1 MRKKRKKIGLL
12 FVLIVY
18 IFISPEK
25 EGKIF
30 RILPQWIIDKNDDIA
45 ADINKEDAYIPFKM
59 GNIFGYFTEKGKV
72 TLRDKIFYGVTQTDD
87 YFINYSSITD
97 QLVIIDNNGEFVN
110 SVSTTGYPYFHSDR
124 LFMIST
130 NRKKISEINL
140 EGDVLWENENL
151 SELTSLDAN
160 GENVIAGYVNGDVI
174 IVNPE
179 NKVEKMF
186 KPDLSRINTVYSTG
200 ISDNS
205 EYAAVISGVEP
216 QYMLLFRKNHDKYTR
231 IFSYQFVSS
240 LRHSRITD
248 FTHDNKY
255 LYFGSQNTFYCYD
268 IEKRKLNK
276 IPVDDRLI
284 KVSYIK
290 EHDLFCLISNDAGEE
305 YRVSISSPDGRMFY
319 DSSFSAERIY
329 MKNYGEN
336 LYIGVDDEIYSV
348 KLSTE

>member
-12 FVLIVY
+12 FILIVY

-25 EGKIF
+25 EGRIF
-30 RILPQWIIDKNDDIA
+30 KILPQWIIDKNDSVT
-45 ADINKEDAYIPFKM
+45 ADKKGDADIPFKM
-59 GNIFGYFTEKGKV
+59 GNIFGYFNKEGKV
-72 TLRDKIFYGVTQTDD
+72 TLRDKVFYGVTQTDD

-97 QLVIIDNNGEFVN
+97 QLVIVDSKGEFVN
-110 SVSTTGYPYFHSDR
+110 SVPTTGYPYFHNDR
-124 LFMIST
+124 LFLIST

-151 SELTSLDAN
+151 SEVTSLDAN
-160 GENVIAGYVNGDVI
+160 GEYVIAGYVNGDVI
-174 IVNPE
+174 IVNPD
-179 NKVEKMF
+179 NNVEKMF

-200 ISDNS
+200 LSDNS

-248 FTHDNKY
+248 FTYDNKY

-276 IPVDDRLI
+276 IPVNDRLI

-290 EHDLFCLISNDAGEE
+290 EHDIFCLISKDEGSD
-305 YRVSISSPDGRMFY
+305 YGVLISSSDGRIFY
-319 DSSFSAERIY
+319 DSSFSAEQIY
-329 MKNYGEN
+329 MKNDADK
-336 LYIGVDDEIYSV
+336 LYIGIDDKIYSV
-348 KLSTE
+348 KLGTE